1 MSQEILKS
9 FIDGGSRAWHMTYNQ
24 VVGRND
30 IGIVYQD
37 SMVRQTPKS
46 TEIFNGY
53 LSSKQ
58 APRNQAS

>member
-1 MSQEILKS
+1 
-9 FIDGGSRAWHMTYNQ
+9 MTYNQ

>member
-1 MSQEILKS
+1 MSQGILKV
-9 FIDGGSRAWHMTYNQ
+9 FIDGSLWVWHMTYIQ

-37 SMVRQTPKS
+37 SMVREAQKS

-58 APRNQAS
+58 ARRNQAS